1 MIARTATVL
10 LLCLG
15 FAVQAAAPAAKSEKD
30 RAVDMVKAAAEL
42 VGKVGPDK
50 ALLEI
55 GRADGPFVEG
65 ELYVFAYDLNGV
77 IVAHPRNAKLVGKNM
92 LEVPDVDG
100 KLFRKEI
107 VEVARTKGTGWVD
120 YKYKNAETGKVEE
133 KTTWVRK
140 VGNLVLCCGVY
151 R

>member
-1 MIARTATVL
+1 MIARTLTVF

-15 FAVQAAAPAAKSEKD
+15 FSVQSAAPAKSEKN

-42 VGKVGPDK
+42 VGKVGPEK

-65 ELYVFAYDLNGV
+65 ELYVFAYDMSGV

-92 LEVPDVDG
+92 LDVPDVDG

-107 VEVARTKGTGWVD
+107 IEVARTKGTGWVD